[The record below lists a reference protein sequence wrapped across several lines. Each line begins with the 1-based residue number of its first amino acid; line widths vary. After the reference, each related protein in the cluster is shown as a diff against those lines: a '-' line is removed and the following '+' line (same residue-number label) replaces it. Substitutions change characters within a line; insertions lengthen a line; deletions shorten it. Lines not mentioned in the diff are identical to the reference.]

1 MITQQHKDTAGWNK
15 TVTQMIAWG
24 APVAKDQQAMLVA
37 YLAEHYPARAADEPA
52 RQVP

>member
-1 MITQQHKDTAGWNK
+1 MITQQHKDTTGWNK

-24 APVAKDQQAMLVA
+24 APVPTNQQGTLVA
-37 YLAEHYPARAADEPA
+37 YLATHYPPRAAGAPA